1 MFWLPWKHFG
11 HPSDVTIKFWPKLVL
26 EIFHFESVEN
36 VRRQR
41 TLAIL
46 YICYIQAHISAQVR
60 QKVSMV
66 RMTNSGKL
74 SKSNDKSYEI
84 PEAM

>member
-1 MFWLPWKHFG
+1 MDG
-11 HPSDVTIKFWPKLVL
+11 
-26 EIFHFESVEN
+26 
-36 VRRQR
+36 RR

-46 YICYIQAHISAQVR
+46 YIYYIQAHISAQVR

-66 RMTNSGKL
+66 RMTNSWKL

>member
-11 HPSDVTIKFWPKLVL
+11 HPSDVTDKFWPKLVL

-41 TLAIL
+41 TDGRTTDPCYTL
-46 YICYIQAHISAQVR
+46 YLLYTSSHFGSSET
-60 QKVSMV
+60 KSEH
-66 RMTNSGKL
+66 SEKDELLKL
-74 SKSNDKSYEI
+74 VQE
-84 PEAM
+84 